1 MHRILCC
8 DQACFEYLRHMAT
21 IVYHGLIKKGLQLFM
36 KLISS
41 NSAHPEICLLP
52 GSPLTRKG
60 ILFIREL
67 IC

>member
-8 DQACFEYLRHMAT
+8 DQARFGISGMWQLWSRM
-21 IVYHGLIKKGLQLFM
+21 VSQKGLQLFM

-41 NSAHPEICLLP
+41 NSAHLKICLLP
-52 GSPLTRKG
+52 GSLPTGKG
-60 ILFIREL
+60 IIFLTEG